1 MKKTKLKVLAFF
13 LSAVVLPFP
22 LEITALTEITASS
35 ESAVLSDEYESGIMP
50 MSAIST
56 YDVGR
61 TYRLRNRGSGMYLDV
76 RGNGT
81 AEGTAIQQF
90 PEGDYLSLR
99 WTLRFDPMGYYI
111 FESNLGSGSDMV
123 IKSSL
128 NGAVG
133 TDVVLSYKEGS
144 SPRQS
149 WSLQK
154 LSNGAYKIISARNSS
169 ACLAVHEASTLQNA
183 GIVLASIRNGAAEQ
197 EWYIEETDPI
207 VGQRYCLRNRGS
219 GMYLDISG
227 NGTTNGTPVQQY
239 PKGEYP
245 SEHWMISHDSGGM
258 YVLHTDLVSSG
269 IYSSG
274 DMVLDGRA
282 NCVAGAQVI
291 IYNWAYA
298 TEQTW
303 RIKRQENGT
312 YKLSPARNL
321 NLALSI
327 ENSSTSSNARV
338 VLASIGNSAFQ
349 EWYLEPVPE
358 QIFKFRNKA
367 NGLYMTVE
375 SSLNV
380 SGQQI
385 KLKEEYQSSNS
396 QQFRLVYNS
405 SGRYYTASPTCS
417 YNGYGIVLDV
427 CGGIGNG
434 NRVWTYTN
442 NGASEERLVF
452 YAVPEYHSNTDP
464 DSAYKISFRD
474 NPGYVMDYS
483 GENVVLKPDTGA
495 ESQQWYIE
503 YDYDYNRAEEYYQSL
518 GFSWPVGPKSV
529 SSAYGYRD
537 LGSYSFH
544 SAIDIPA
551 PNRTALYSASS
562 GRCVKNNYDSFFGC
576 GYYAVIET
584 DAYVY
589 NSNTKLRI
597 LYQHLADYVS
607 NTNSNLNSTTYQIS
621 KGELIGRTGDSGSP
635 GSYHLH
641 MALITDGSDV
651 FIGNNQYS
659 TRYAWNTFDP
669 LALYCVNDIGLTFIQ
684 Y

>member
-1 MKKTKLKVLAFF
+1 M
-13 LSAVVLPFP
+13 LSFP

-56 YDVGR
+56 YYVGR

-227 NGTTNGTPVQQY
+227 NGTTNETPVQQY

-258 YVLHTDLVSSG
+258 YVLHTDLVSAG

-282 NCVAGAQVI
+282 NCVAGAQAI

-303 RIKRQENGT
+303 RIKRQENET

-349 EWYLEPVPE
+349 EWYLKPVPE

-452 YAVPEYHSNTDP
+452 YAFMR
-464 DSAYKISFRD
+464 FR
-474 NPGYVMDYS
+474 NII
-483 GENVVLKPDTGA
+483 
-495 ESQQWYIE
+495 QI
-503 YDYDYNRAEEYYQSL
+503 R
-518 GFSWPVGPKSV
+518 
-529 SSAYGYRD
+529 
-537 LGSYSFH
+537 
-544 SAIDIPA
+544 I
-551 PNRTALYSASS
+551 RTARTKYRS
-562 GRCVKNNYDSFFGC
+562 GIIRDMLWIIRVKMLC
-576 GYYAVIET
+576 
-584 DAYVY
+584 
-589 NSNTKLRI
+589 
-597 LYQHLADYVS
+597 
-607 NTNSNLNSTTYQIS
+607 
-621 KGELIGRTGDSGSP
+621 
-635 GSYHLH
+635 
-641 MALITDGSDV
+641 
-651 FIGNNQYS
+651 
-659 TRYAWNTFDP
+659 
-669 LALYCVNDIGLTFIQ
+669 
-684 Y
+684 

>member
-1 MKKTKLKVLAFF
+1 
-13 LSAVVLPFP
+13 
-22 LEITALTEITASS
+22 
-35 ESAVLSDEYESGIMP
+35 MP
-50 MSAIST
+50 MSTIST

-76 RGNGT
+76 RGNST
-81 AEGTAIQQF
+81 AEGTAIQQY
-90 PEGDYLSLR
+90 PEGDYLSMR
-99 WTLRFDPMGYYI
+99 WTLRFDSMGYYV
-111 FESNLGSGSDMV
+111 FESNLISGTSMV
-123 IKSSL
+123 IKSSSS
-128 NGAVG
+128 GAVG
-133 TDVVLSYKEGS
+133 TGVVLSYKEGS
-144 SPRQS
+144 GPRQS
-149 WSLQK
+149 WRLQK
-154 LSNGAYKIISARNSS
+154 QSNGAYIIISARNSS
-169 ACLAVHEASTLQNA
+169 ACLAVYGASTASNA
-183 GIVLASIRNGAAEQ
+183 SIVLASIRSGAAEQ

-227 NGTTNGTPVQQY
+227 NGTTNGTHVQQY

-245 SEHWMISHDSGGM
+245 SEHWMISHDSGDM
-258 YVLHTDLVSSG
+258 YVLHTDLVSAD

-291 IYNWAYA
+291 IYEWAYA
-298 TEQTW
+298 SEQTW

-327 ENSSTSSNARV
+327 ENSSTASNAKV
-338 VLASIGNSAFQ
+338 KLASIANSAFQ

-358 QIFKFRNKA
+358 QIYKFRNKA

-375 SSLNV
+375 RSLNA

-385 KLKEEYQSSNS
+385 KLKEEYPSSNS
-396 QQFRLVYNS
+396 QQFRLTYNS

-417 YNGYGIVLDV
+417 YNGYGVVLDV
-427 CGGIGNG
+427 CSGIGNG

-442 NGASEERLVF
+442 NGASEEHLVF
-452 YAVPEYHSNTDP
+452 YAVPEYHLNTDP
-464 DSAYKISFRD
+464 NSAYKISFRD

-495 ESQQWYIE
+495 DSQQWYIE

-518 GFSWPVGPKSV
+518 GFSWPIGPKSV

-537 LGSYSFH
+537 LGSYAFH
-544 SAIDIPA
+544 SGIDIPA
-551 PNRTALYSASS
+551 DERTELRSIST
-562 GRCVKNNYDSFFGC
+562 GRCVNHNYDDKYSC

-584 DAYVY
+584 DEYVY

-597 LYQHLADYVS
+597 LYQHLAENVDE
-607 NTNSNLNSTTYQIS
+607 TNSNLHSITYQIS
-621 KGELIGRTGDSGSP
+621 KGELIGRTGQTGSP
-635 GSYHLH
+635 NSPHLH

-651 FIGNNQYS
+651 FLKNGVNT

-669 LALYCVNDIGLTFIQ
+669 LSLYCVNDIGLTFSQ

>member
-13 LSAVVLPFP
+13 LSAVVLSFP
-22 LEITALTEITASS
+22 LEITALTEITTSS
-35 ESAVLSDEYESGIMP
+35 ESDVLSDAYESGIMP

-321 NLALSI
+321 NLA
-327 ENSSTSSNARV
+327 
-338 VLASIGNSAFQ
+338 
-349 EWYLEPVPE
+349 
-358 QIFKFRNKA
+358 
-367 NGLYMTVE
+367 
-375 SSLNV
+375 
-380 SGQQI
+380 
-385 KLKEEYQSSNS
+385 
-396 QQFRLVYNS
+396 
-405 SGRYYTASPTCS
+405 
-417 YNGYGIVLDV
+417 
-427 CGGIGNG
+427 
-434 NRVWTYTN
+434 
-442 NGASEERLVF
+442 
-452 YAVPEYHSNTDP
+452 
-464 DSAYKISFRD
+464 
-474 NPGYVMDYS
+474 
-483 GENVVLKPDTGA
+483 
-495 ESQQWYIE
+495 
-503 YDYDYNRAEEYYQSL
+503 
-518 GFSWPVGPKSV
+518 
-529 SSAYGYRD
+529 
-537 LGSYSFH
+537 
-544 SAIDIPA
+544 
-551 PNRTALYSASS
+551 
-562 GRCVKNNYDSFFGC
+562 
-576 GYYAVIET
+576 
-584 DAYVY
+584 
-589 NSNTKLRI
+589 
-597 LYQHLADYVS
+597 
-607 NTNSNLNSTTYQIS
+607 
-621 KGELIGRTGDSGSP
+621 
-635 GSYHLH
+635 
-641 MALITDGSDV
+641 
-651 FIGNNQYS
+651 
-659 TRYAWNTFDP
+659 
-669 LALYCVNDIGLTFIQ
+669 
-684 Y
+684 

>member
-1 MKKTKLKVLAFF
+1 MKRTRLRVLAFF
-13 LSAVVLPFP
+13 LSAVVLSFP
-22 LEITALTEITASS
+22 LEITAQTRDPATA
-35 ESAVLSDEYESGIMP
+35 ENIADPEGGGGGIMP
-50 MSAIST
+50 MSTIST

-76 RGNGT
+76 RGNST
-81 AEGTAIQQF
+81 AEGTAIQQY
-90 PEGDYLSLR
+90 PEGDYLSMR
-99 WTLRFDPMGYYI
+99 WTLRFDSMGYYV
-111 FESNLGSGSDMV
+111 FESNLISGTSMV
-123 IKSSL
+123 IKSSSS
-128 NGAVG
+128 GAVG
-133 TDVVLSYKEGS
+133 TGVVLSYKEGS
-144 SPRQS
+144 GPRQS
-149 WSLQK
+149 WRLQK
-154 LSNGAYKIISARNSS
+154 QSNGAYIIISARNSS
-169 ACLAVHEASTLQNA
+169 ACLAVYGASTASNA
-183 GIVLASIRNGAAEQ
+183 SIVLASIRSGAAEQ

-227 NGTTNGTPVQQY
+227 NGTTNGTHVQQY

-245 SEHWMISHDSGGM
+245 SEHWMISHDSGDM
-258 YVLHTDLVSSG
+258 YVLHTDLVSAD

-291 IYNWAYA
+291 IYEWAYA
-298 TEQTW
+298 SEQTW

-327 ENSSTSSNARV
+327 ENSSTASNAKV
-338 VLASIGNSAFQ
+338 KLASIANSAFQ

-358 QIFKFRNKA
+358 QIYKFRNKA

-375 SSLNV
+375 RSLNA

-385 KLKEEYQSSNS
+385 KLKEEYPSSNS
-396 QQFRLVYNS
+396 QQFRLTYNS

-417 YNGYGIVLDV
+417 YNGYGVVLDV
-427 CGGIGNG
+427 CSGIGNG

-442 NGASEERLVF
+442 NGASEEHLVF
-452 YAVPEYHSNTDP
+452 YAVPEYHLNTDP
-464 DSAYKISFRD
+464 NSAYKISFRD

-495 ESQQWYIE
+495 DSQQWYIE

-518 GFSWPVGPKSV
+518 GFSWPIGPKRV

-537 LGSYSFH
+537 LGSYAFH
-544 SAIDIPA
+544 SGIDIPA
-551 PNRTALYSASS
+551 ANRTALYSASS
-562 GRCVKNNYDSFFGC
+562 GRCVKYDYDSSYGC

-584 DAYVY
+584 DKYVY

-597 LYQHLADYVS
+597 LYQHLAENV
-607 NTNSNLNSTTYQIS
+607 NVTNSNLYSTTYQIS
-621 KGELIGRTGDSGSP
+621 KGELIGRTGDTGSS

-641 MALITDGSDV
+641 MALITDGSNV
-651 FIGNNQYS
+651 FLDGGGYS

-669 LALYCVNDIGLTFIQ
+669 LTLYCVNDIGLTFIQ